1 MITEPRVQQI
11 LSRLVQRIASG
22 YRPERIILFGSYAY
36 GQPTED
42 SDIDLLI
49 IKETTERPI
58 DRRLAVRRMAY
69 DPQRR
74 MAFSLLVLTPAELS
88 RRLQMGDAFIKE
100 IIARGQVLYGQ

>member
-1 MITEPRVQQI
+1 MFAEPHVQQ
-11 LSRLVQRIASG
+11 LVSRLVQHIVSG

-58 DRRLAVRRMAY
+58 DRRLTVRRMAY

-74 MAFSLLVLTPAELS
+74 IALSPLVLTPAELS
-88 RRLQMGDAFIKE
+88 RRLQAGDAFITE
-100 IIARGQVLYGQ
+100 IVTRGRIVYG